1 MKRILI
7 LAAIGTSLFAIPA
20 LADSQF
26 DVDSVEA
33 QLQTAHL
40 DANSAAI
47 VQGLEDSAETAL
59 AKNDPFDATLDVN
72 QLEKYVP
79 NHYHMAR

>member
-20 LADSQF
+20 IADDQF
-26 DVDSVEA
+26 DLANVEA
-33 QLQTAHL
+33 QLQTAKL

-47 VQGLEDSAETAL
+47 VRGLENSADTAASKQDS
-59 AKNDPFDATLDVN
+59 FDLTLDIN

>member
-7 LAAIGTSLFAIPA
+7 LAAIGTSFFAIPA
-20 LADSQF
+20 FADSQF
-26 DVDSVEA
+26 DLDKVEA

-47 VQGLEDSAETAL
+47 VQGLEDSAETAIS
-59 AKNDPFDATLDVN
+59 KNDPVDATLDVN

-79 NHYHMAR
+79 THHHMFR

>member
-1 MKRILI
+1 MKKLLI

-20 LADSQF
+20 IADSQF
-26 DVDSVEA
+26 DLSTVEA
-33 QLQTAHL
+33 QLQNARL

-47 VQGLEDSAETAL
+47 VEGLEDSAATAL
-59 AKNDPFDATLDVN
+59 SKNDPSDATLDIN

-79 NHYHMAR
+79 MHHHMMR